1 MLKNVIVFVTAGAL
15 GAYMMMTGKLP
26 LPGGP
31 EQLQKT
37 AVAIAA
43 APEQPQAMPA
53 SVSAA
58 LSREITEWSEFSG
71 RLRAMEDVQ
80 VRPRVSGTVD
90 AVHFKEGDL
99 VKRGQ
104 TLFTIDTRPFKAAY
118 DQAAAAL
125 KGAEARAELTR
136 SDFARAE
143 KLLAEKAVSQREFD
157 EKKNA
162 FLEADAAVAAAKATL
177 DLSALDLEYAE
188 VRAPI
193 DGRVGRPDITVGN
206 TVQAGSAVLTTL
218 QSVDPVFADFDMD
231 ERTYLRVLKT
241 VRAEGKGSEMP
252 VMMALA
258 DETEF
263 TRTGRIRSFDNQL
276 SGDSGTLR
284 VRAEFD
290 NPDGL
295 LTPGL
300 FARIRLGS
308 AEKTTAVLVNDKAIG
323 TDQTRRY
330 VYALDDNGMVGYRPV
345 TLGKLTDD
353 GLRVITDGLGAGE
366 KIVVNGLMRIHPG
379 MKVQPIMVPM
389 DTLSAPEPAAPPAG
403 AEGAN
408 NSAQPAGAEGGNNT
422 SAPPAA
428 EEGKASAG
436 EEPPAQPQQ

>member
-1 MLKNVIVFVTAGAL
+1 MIKNVIVFVTAGAL

-31 EQLQKT
+31 QQMQKP

-58 LSREITEWSEFSG
+58 LSRDITEWSEFSG

-90 AVHFKEGDL
+90 AVHFREGDM

-136 SDFARAE
+136 SDFTRAE

-162 FLEADAAVAAAKATL
+162 FLEADAAVAAGKA
-177 DLSALDLEYAE
+177 ALDLAALDMEYAE

-206 TVQAGSAVLTTL
+206 TVQVGTAVLTTL

-231 ERTYLRVLKT
+231 ERTYLRVLKA
-241 VRAEGKGSEMP
+241 VRAEGGGREMP

-258 DETEF
+258 DEDESEF
-263 TRTGRIRSFDNQL
+263 TRAGRIRSFDNQL

-330 VYALDDNGMVGYRPV
+330 VYALDENNVVGYRPV

-353 GLRVITDGLGAGE
+353 GLRVIADGLGAGE

-379 MKVQPIMVPM
+379 AKVQPIMVPM
-389 DTLSAPEPAAPPAG
+389 DTLEPPAAPPAG
-403 AEGAN
+403 AEGN
-408 NSAQPAGAEGGNNT
+408 NNAPPAGAEGVD
-422 SAPPAA
+422 
-428 EEGKASAG
+428 K
-436 EEPPAQPQQ
+436 EPPAQPQE

>member
-1 MLKNVIVFVTAGAL
+1 MVKNVIVFVTAGAL

-31 EQLQKT
+31 QQLQKP

-58 LSREITEWSEFSG
+58 LSRDITEWSEFSG

-90 AVHFKEGDL
+90 AVHFREGDM

-136 SDFARAE
+136 SDFTRAE

-162 FLEADAAVAAAKATL
+162 FLEADAAVAAGKA
-177 DLSALDLEYAE
+177 ALDLAALDMEYAE

-206 TVQAGSAVLTTL
+206 TVQAGTAVLTTL

-231 ERTYLRVLKT
+231 ERTYLRVLKA
-241 VRAEGKGSEMP
+241 VRAEGKGREMP

-330 VYALDDNGMVGYRPV
+330 VYALDENNVVGYRPV

-353 GLRVITDGLGAGE
+353 GLRVIAEGLGAGE

-379 MKVQPIMVPM
+379 AKVQPIMVPM
-389 DTLSAPEPAAPPAG
+389 DTLEPPAAPPASAEGANNNAAPPASAEGANNNTAPPAG
-403 AEGAN
+403 AE
-408 NSAQPAGAEGGNNT
+408 
-422 SAPPAA
+422 
-428 EEGKASAG
+428 
-436 EEPPAQPQQ
+436 PPAQPQE